1 MKQTITPANKF
12 KDITLPSHGLYNSFI
27 GTELDNALEN
37 YTYDSSKQ
45 FELDEW
51 LNTSD
56 AFHRASR
63 KVYERMILEY
73 GAFFIDW
80 LNEQY
85 SCNIKAHDFEHVPM
99 NGRNQGDTLHAMI
112 DVSSLPPLD
121 TLAHDI
127 DGLHDKLKDLAIERL
142 SSYSGFISFYD
153 NDITPLL
160 DKPYAVW
167 GDAYI
172 MVLIELMLQDT
183 GNDATDV
190 SLYYLES
197 INNYGG
203 SIDYLFD
210 ALDQHNCELLNDL
223 LSE

>member
-1 MKQTITPANKF
+1 MKQTMTAASKH

-37 YTYDSSKQ
+37 YTYDSDKQ
-45 FELDEW
+45 FELSEW
-51 LNTSD
+51 MNTSD
-56 AFHRASR
+56 AYHRASR
-63 KVYERMILEY
+63 KVNERMIIEY
-73 GAFFIDW
+73 GEFFIDW

-85 SCNIKAHDFEHVPM
+85 GCNIKAHDFEYVPM

-112 DVSSLPPLD
+112 DTDSLPTLD

-127 DGLHDKLKDLAIERL
+127 DSLHDKLKALAIERL
-142 SSYSGFISFYD
+142 SSRSGFISFYS

-172 MVLIELMLQDT
+172 MVLIELMLDDT
-183 GNDATDV
+183 GYDISDV
-190 SLYYLES
+190 EQDYLES
-197 INNYGG
+197 INGYGG
-203 SIDYLFD
+203 SIEYLFD
-210 ALDQHNCELLNDL
+210 ALDQYNCDLLNSFI
-223 LSE
+223 SE

>member
-1 MKQTITPANKF
+1 MKQTMTAPCKF

-27 GTELDNALEN
+27 GTELDSALEN
-37 YTYDSSKQ
+37 YTYNSDKQ
-45 FELDEW
+45 FAIDEW
-51 LNTSD
+51 INTSD

-63 KVYERMILEY
+63 KVNDRMLLEY

-85 SCNIKAHDFEHVPM
+85 SCNIKAHDFEYVPM
-99 NGRNQGDTLHAMI
+99 NMRNYGDTLHAMI
-112 DVSSLPPLD
+112 DTDSLPTLD

-127 DGLHDKLKDLAIERL
+127 DGLHDKLKALAVKCL

-153 NDITPLL
+153 SDITPLL

-172 MVLIELMLQDT
+172 MVLIELMLDDT
-183 GNDATDV
+183 GYDIGDV
-190 SLYYLES
+190 EQAYIEDLNSNS
-197 INNYGG
+197 TI
-203 SIDYLFD
+203 IDYLFD
-210 ALDQHNCELLNDL
+210 ALDHHSCELLNDL